1 MFCDICDVFDAHE
14 TEDCPQ
20 QASTEPVRPVQHH
33 IPGTRGFER
42 PYCPIC
48 EGYYLIHIIFC

>member
-20 QASTEPVRPVQHH
+20 QASTEPIKPVYHH
-33 IPGTRGFER
+33 VPGTRGIER
-42 PYCPIC
+42 PYCSVC
-48 EGYYLIHIIFC
+48 EGNY